1 MLVRYF
7 LYLLSSRKKVEFQS
21 RIDGLKQYM
30 ELRSVENK
38 LQGLCLTKS
47 GSFLIQFS
55 ESGAK
60 INSSILNLEQNLL
73 LDQKASHVV
82 SFG

>member
-1 MLVRYF
+1 MSVRYF

-38 LQGLCLTKS
+38 LQGFCLT
-47 GSFLIQFS
+47 QS
-55 ESGAK
+55 EGVLFDPFK
-60 INSSILNLEQNLL
+60 VEQKWSSASDQKFNLNLEQN
-73 LDQKASHVV
+73 
-82 SFG
+82 

>member
-1 MLVRYF
+1 MIRKYKRLSKMLCMLAWYF

-38 LQGLCLTKS
+38 LQGLFHLVEK
-47 GSFLIQFS
+47 FLV
-55 ESGAK
+55 E
-60 INSSILNLEQNLL
+60 LNAIKRIELNEIFQN
-73 LDQKASHVV
+73 DRS
-82 SFG
+82 